1 MERYSRR
8 ASIRGMASVP
18 AAMTLTKLKEDLSGS
33 ETLSSVTSIETR
45 KKPSIEAVNLTK
57 RFGERVSVDHLNLKI
72 HPGEVY
78 ALLGDNGAG
87 KTTTINMLTTLLR
100 PTEGHF
106 YICGHDGVAETE
118 KTKGMFGIVSQD
130 VAIYNELTA
139 YENLQFIADL
149 YGLSKSKAQARIKQ
163 LLDMAGLTDRANDL
177 AGTFSGGMQRKLSIA
192 NALLHEPQVLFM
204 DEPTVGLDPAARLQ
218 IWEVLMQLRGQGV
231 AILLT
236 THYLDEAEILADRIG
251 IIRLGKLVA
260 EGTIGQLRE
269 KIQAIRSIEVRL
281 SRSFESVE
289 MSKKL
294 ANLDPSFRTIPCYD
308 ALHNTITFAQ
318 PKDMSLSRCL
328 GLILAW
334 LDSEKLPFSKYS
346 TNEPSLE
353 EVFLALAAP
362 VEEPPVETDLK

>member
-1 MERYSRR
+1 MERYSR
-8 ASIRGMASVP
+8 ASFRGMASVP

-33 ETLSSVTSIETR
+33 ETISSVTSTETR
-45 KKPSIEAVNLTK
+45 SKPSIEAVNLTK

-72 HPGEVY
+72 YPGELY

-100 PTEGHF
+100 PTEGRF
-106 YICGHDGVAETE
+106 YICGHDGVAQAE
-118 KTKGMFGIVSQD
+118 KTKGVFGIVSQD
-130 VAIYNELTA
+130 VAIYSELTA

-149 YGLSKSKAQARIKQ
+149 YGLSKEKAKARIAQ
-163 LLDMAGLTDRANDL
+163 LLDMSGLSDRANDL

-236 THYLDEAEILADRIG
+236 THYLEEAEILADRIG

-260 EGTIGQLRE
+260 EGTIEQLRD
-269 KIQAIRSIEVRL
+269 KIQAIRSVEVRL
-281 SRSFESVE
+281 SRAYDANQISD
-289 MSKKL
+289 KL
-294 ANLDPSFRTIPCYD
+294 AKLDPAFRSIPCYD
-308 ALHNTITFAQ
+308 ALHSTLTFAQ
-318 PKDMSLSRCL
+318 PKDMSLTRCL

-334 LDSEKLPFSKYS
+334 LESEKLSFSKYS

-353 EVFLALAAP
+353 EVFLALASP
-362 VEEPPVETDLK
+362 TEESSIQTDPK